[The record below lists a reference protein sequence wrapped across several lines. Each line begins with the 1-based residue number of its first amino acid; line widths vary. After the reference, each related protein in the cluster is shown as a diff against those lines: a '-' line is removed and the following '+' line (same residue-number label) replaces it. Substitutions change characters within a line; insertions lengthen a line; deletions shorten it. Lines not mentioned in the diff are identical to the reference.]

1 MTTTRFNEIIR
12 SYYKENGRHDMPWR
26 KTRDPYKILISE
38 VMLQQTQV
46 SRVMPFYINFIKKFP
61 DFGRL
66 ARAKTSD
73 VLRAWQGLGYNRRAI
88 SLPKLS
94 TIILEEFNGKL
105 PRDREALET
114 LPGIGRGTSGS
125 LMAFAFNEPV
135 IFIETNIRRTFIHF
149 FFPKKKMVTDTEIER
164 CIKRT
169 IDTKNPREWYWAL
182 MDYAQQTA
190 GNPNRRSA
198 HYVKQSKFKG
208 SDRELRGQILK
219 SLLQEKKLALSALAN
234 RLRAKPARIEKIAS
248 ALHKEGFLGKVG
260 TKSQVYCINN

>member
-1 MTTTRFNEIIR
+1 ML
-12 SYYKENGRHDMPWR
+12 WR

-46 SRVMPFYINFIKKFP
+46 NRVVPFYENFIKKFP

-88 SLPKLS
+88 ALQKLS

-149 FFPKKKMVTDTEIER
+149 FFPKKKMVTDAEIER

-182 MDYAQQTA
+182 MDYGSWLGQSKMAQQTA

-198 HYVKQSKFKG
+198 HYLKQSKFKG

-219 SLLQEKKLALSALAN
+219 SLLQEKKLALSALVD

-248 ALHKEGFLGKVG
+248 ALHKEGFLGKIG